1 VIRCERD
8 WQKAETNP
16 TRAVRS
22 RDRLGALCGAKLFR
36 VTGREDAVSRTRLTR
51 AEMLEAAKT
60 IRRLL
65 DLLRAG
71 ELTAPAMLV
80 ARLEGALVALEVV
93 ATGRAPAPDDFL
105 KGDSLHNTNV

>member
-1 VIRCERD
+1 MS
-8 WQKAETNP
+8 
-16 TRAVRS
+16 RA
-22 RDRLGALCGAKLFR
+22 
-36 VTGREDAVSRTRLTR
+36 RLTPT
-51 AEMLEAAKT
+51 EVLEAANT

-71 ELTAPAMLV
+71 ELTAPPMLV

>member
-1 VIRCERD
+1 M
-8 WQKAETNP
+8 NP

-22 RDRLGALCGAKLFR
+22 RDRLGALCGARLFS

-51 AEMLEAAKT
+51 TEMLEAAKT

-65 DLLRAG
+65 DTLRAG

-80 ARLEGALVALEVV
+80 ARLEGALVALEVI
-93 ATGRAPAPDDFL
+93 ATGRAPTPDDFL
-105 KGDSLHNTNV
+105 KGDPLHNTNV